1 MNDVVTLILGVALFL
16 FALYNFFDIY
26 IINRKLKLLQKYR
39 QELDKEFLIALQKLN
54 EEILAARKKEGE

>member
-39 QELDKEFLIALQKLN
+39 QELDKEFLIAPQKLN